1 MKVVLLG
8 TTASC
13 VLGFRKDL
21 ILDLVQRGIKV
32 YAFAIDYDQ
41 DTELLVESLGAIPV
55 GYTFNRTGLNPFSDL
70 LNTVKLMLKF
80 KEIDPDIVFSYFSKP
95 VVFGT
100 LAAKFAGVKRR
111 IGMLEGLGF
120 VFTDQSGGNSLKIT
134 VLRRVQLILYRIA
147 FPLLDVMIFLNPD
160 DPIDLIS
167 KNNLKVK
174 STRVLGGIG
183 LKLSDYPYS
192 VPPVDPVR
200 FLFVAR
206 LLAEKGIF
214 DFLAAAKIVKNLY
227 PNAEFVVL
235 GGLDS
240 GNPGSLSAKDLN
252 EYKSSGLI
260 IHPGHVDNVV
270 DWISGSSVFVLPSYY
285 REGVPRS
292 TQEAM
297 AVGRA
302 VITTDVP
309 GCRDTVNDG
318 ENGFLIKRWDPE
330 MLAEKMI
337 FFINNPL
344 QIIRMGEKS
353 HEVAQVQYDALKVN
367 EKLVSMILTD

>member
-8 TTASC
+8 TTAGC

-32 YAFAIDYDQ
+32 YVFAIDYDRN
-41 DTELLVESLGAIPV
+41 TELRVKALGAIPV
-55 GYTFNRTGLNPFSDL
+55 GYAFNRTGVNPFSDL
-70 LNTVKLMLKF
+70 LNTLKLTVKF
-80 KEIDPDIVFSYFSKP
+80 KGIGPDIVFSYFAKP

-100 LAAKFAGVKRR
+100 LAAKLAGVKRR

-120 VFTDQSGGNSLKIT
+120 VFTDQPEGNSLKISI
-134 VLRRVQLILYRIA
+134 LRRVQLILYRIS
-147 FPLLDVMIFLNPD
+147 FPLLDGIVFLNPD
-160 DPIDLIS
+160 DPKDLIS

-174 STRVLGGIG
+174 SIKVLGGIG

-192 VPPVDPVR
+192 VPPVAPVR

-227 PNAEFVVL
+227 PKSEFVVL
-235 GGLDS
+235 GGIDD

-260 IHPGHVDNVV
+260 VHPGHVDNVV
-270 DWISGSSVFVLPSYY
+270 EWISSSSVFVLPSYY

-309 GCRDTVNDG
+309 GCRDTVIDG
-318 ENGFLIKRWDPE
+318 KNGFLIKKWDPE
-330 MLAEKMI
+330 ELAKKMI
-337 FFINNPL
+337 FFIDNPL
-344 QIIRMGEKS
+344 EIIRMGNNS
-353 HEVAQVQYDALKVN
+353 HEIAKIQYDALKVN
-367 EKLVSMILTD
+367 KKFVSMILTD

>member
-8 TTASC
+8 TTAGC

-41 DTELLVESLGAIPV
+41 YTELRVKALGAIPV
-55 GYTFNRTGLNPFSDL
+55 GYAFNRTGVNPFSDL
-70 LNTVKLMLKF
+70 LNTLKLTVKF
-80 KEIDPDIVFSYFSKP
+80 KEIGPDIVFSYFAKP

-100 LAAKFAGVKRR
+100 LAAKLAGVKRR

-120 VFTDQSGGNSLKIT
+120 VFTDQPEGNSLKISI
-134 VLRRVQLILYRIA
+134 LRRVQLILYRIS
-147 FPLLDVMIFLNPD
+147 FPLLDGIVFLNPD
-160 DPIDLIS
+160 DPKDLIS

-174 STRVLGGIG
+174 SIKVLGGIG

-192 VPPVDPVR
+192 IPPVSPVR

-214 DFLAAAKIVKNLY
+214 DFLAAAKIVKNFY
-227 PNAEFVVL
+227 PKAEFVVL
-235 GGLDS
+235 GGLDD

-309 GCRDTVNDG
+309 GCRDTVIDG
-318 ENGFLIKRWDPE
+318 KNGFLIKRWDPE
-330 MLAEKMI
+330 ELAKKMI
-337 FFINNPL
+337 FFIDNPL
-344 QIIRMGEKS
+344 EIIRMGKNS
-353 HEVAQVQYDALKVN
+353 HEIAKIQYDALKVN
-367 EKLVSMILTD
+367 KKFVSMILTD